1 MTSKEY
7 FKVLEEELAE
17 NKFHTKDISFGDTYF
32 LGYHG
37 DNSIC
42 HFRIKELPGWN
53 FGIWFTYPDID
64 VKDSSITGLQFFARH
79 KDDMDKFKPSNSHFL
94 VEDNSIKAEDDASE
108 VHYYY
113 STLQIKAICALMKYH
128 PVLSYLFSYYGVS
141 AHDYFGASG
150 ITEYISLRAGAKMRA
165 VKDYI
170 KNRMKYNPTYISLLI
185 MKKRLLKFPDVV
197 SVEIADMNDDD
208 SWMSPRYDLKITTKD
223 ETIDGRIPAYADY
236 KANGKRRSL
245 GFYTLYYCEKDNSRG
260 CYATDREDYYAMY
273 GWRAKLFGRKK
284 YIDKI
289 PKENR
294 RFTK

>member
-7 FKVLEEELAE
+7 FKVLEEELA
-17 NKFHTKDISFGDTYF
+17 KIRFHAKDISFGDTYF
-32 LGYHG
+32 IGYHG

-64 VKDSSITGLQFFARH
+64 VKDSPITGLQFFVRH
-79 KDDMDKFKPSNSHFL
+79 KDDMDKFKPSRSNL
-94 VEDNSIKAEDDASE
+94 LIEDDHIDTDIKAED
-108 VHYYY
+108 VYYQH
-113 STLQIKAICALMKYH
+113 STLQIKNMCTLMKCH
-128 PVLSYLFSYYGVS
+128 PVLSYLISYYTNYYHYPGIKGLLE
-141 AHDYFGASG
+141 YF
-150 ITEYISLRAGAKMRA
+150 SLRAGAKKRA

-197 SVEIADMNDDD
+197 SVKIDDKNDDD
-208 SWMSPRYDLKITTKD
+208 WTTIPRYDLKITIREKS
-223 ETIDGRIPAYADY
+223 IDGKVPAYIIY
-236 KANGKRRSL
+236 KASGKRRSL
-245 GFYTLYYCEKDNSRG
+245 DFHTLYYCKGDNHPFYFDANRE
-260 CYATDREDYYAMY
+260 CYYDMY

-289 PKENR
+289 PE
-294 RFTK
+294 